1 MTKRQLRKMYRRYL
15 FSYTFEA
22 VPKPGVAA
30 HTARHPEKE
39 LFVQEVSSQRQVV
52 TNSFAKH

>member
-22 VPKPGVAA
+22 VP
-30 HTARHPEKE
+30 
-39 LFVQEVSSQRQVV
+39 
-52 TNSFAKH
+52 AKVKVRER